1 MPPQTTPD
9 TRTDEVRNMTGE
21 PRELPIMFRTIQ
33 PGESVTLPAPVAQ
46 RLAEQPGWD
55 LVTPGKPTAPTDKS
69 EE

>member
-1 MPPQTTPD
+1 
-9 TRTDEVRNMTGE
+9 MTGE